1 MLVFT
6 MRRQFFSLITIS
18 TIFLAIASSALR
30 AQDSN
35 LEQQDRKLKIIFTG
49 ASLTGNLFKGITDN
63 PTEFDSQ
70 STYINEAVGSS
81 GIVRDDFFNWP
92 EAIEQN
98 LPVWNADYII
108 MFIGSNDN
116 QSILSSED
124 GKRYKPNTEQWQ
136 NEYRRRVKL
145 MMQTAQDNN
154 VKLLWVSLPIM
165 KFSRL
170 NQMAFQANKIS
181 LQEANNHNA
190 YYLDLWDIFSDEQG
204 RYSRRG
210 PDIQGQIRVLR
221 SSDGVHF
228 NNHGR
233 AKLAFFVREKLEE
246 IIKDTQD
253 NNDEL
258 LLLEDENLT
267 ELNKQE
273 NLEEDYIIADEV
285 SQEIGPVLTLFPA
298 WQPPKVSKVRKSD
311 NTSSRYLL
319 YVQGGVLPY
328 QKGRS
333 DDFFIGF
340 E

>member
-1 MLVFT
+1 ML
-6 MRRQFFSLITIS
+6 RQFLSLIIIPLYFVVNIS
-18 TIFLAIASSALR
+18 SSVN
-30 AQDSN
+30 AQESD
-35 LEQQDRKLKIIFTG
+35 LEQQDKKLKIILTG
-49 ASLTGNLFKGITDN
+49 ASLTGNLYKGITDN

-70 STYINEAVGSS
+70 FTYINEAVGSS

-98 LPVWNADYII
+98 LSVWNADYII
-108 MFIGSNDN
+108 MFVGSNDN

-136 NEYRRRVKL
+136 KEYRRRVKL
-145 MMQTAQDNN
+145 IMQSAQEKNI
-154 VKLLWVSLPIM
+154 KLLWVSLPIM

-170 NQMAFQANKIS
+170 NQMALQANKIS
-181 LQEANNHNA
+181 LQESNIHNA
-190 YYLDLWDIFSDEQG
+190 YYLDLWDVFSDEQG

-233 AKLAFFVREKLEE
+233 AQLAFFVREKLEE
-246 IIKDTQD
+246 IIKDSQD
-253 NNDEL
+253 NNADL
-258 LLLEDENLT
+258 LALEDENLT
-267 ELNKQE
+267 ELNQQE
-273 NLEEDYIIADEV
+273 VLEEEYIIADEL

-298 WQPPKVSKVRKSD
+298 WQPPKISKAKKSD